1 MPTHLDELSLQLVRD
16 VYNGIPEDLKPFVRF
31 TLYSSL
37 LAFCFLISYCIICS
51 VIPR

>member
-1 MPTHLDELSLQLVRD
+1 MTTHPDELSLQLVRD
-16 VYNGIPEDLKPFVRF
+16 VYNRIPEDLKPFVRF

-37 LAFCFLISYCIICS
+37 LALCFLISYCIICS